1 MCKRSITDSVAKSC
15 DCSNPDYSWAA
26 AGLDDEIDSL
36 YDGEPTLGRML
47 EATVGWY
54 NFDEI
59 KSQICSLTN
68 DILLVFEMQNICV
81 CKLPDKQFCYLP
93 AKIAEF
99 QAADA
104 ALVRVPL
111 WELCSADGTTN
122 EVEGAILPYWN
133 HEPGEF
139 MLHSAMQLATQMIT
153 HDDAL
158 PFWAALMDS
167 ARSSEGDAKRSTRSR
182 VRTPERLDAAK
193 KQEVLDYLH
202 QAAANIRV
210 HLKPFSEGEV
220 ETRAGFCCAFPLE
233 QDGSEEQ
240 HDRPEFY
247 HGWQD
252 GKPALKDYFVH
263 LYMNIDLLIDFDV
276 WTSDWMHRTA
286 ADLRKAMLPFAT
298 EVCHQFAHAM
308 TDISQNGGE
317 SPQFNDETV
326 IEPGFSFEQFI
337 FGGRLNPN
345 GNGGFWVAPWPD
357 YSTEQFC
364 ANGAGKQ
371 DLCAFGRATLPP
383 PETRVLDHQ
392 VWQQLFEQRFWDVAD
407 SADGASKKLWLRDAE
422 ANWHYGHCN
431 SRGVVSRGLCLRV
444 AERKRRYNGAVH
456 V

>member
-1 MCKRSITDSVAKSC
+1 MSPRLEAAITHGCTYGLIFISLEGTIQAHETRLSQKSNAIMCKRSIADSMAKSC
-15 DCSNPDYSWAA
+15 DCSNPDYSWAVA
-26 AGLDDEIDSL
+26 DLDDETDWL

-54 NFDEI
+54 NFDDI
-59 KSQICSLTN
+59 KSQIYSLTK
-68 DILLVFEMQNICV
+68 DILPVFGMQNICV
-81 CKLPDKQFCYLP
+81 CKLPDKQYCYLP
-93 AKIAEF
+93 AKTAEF

-104 ALVRVPL
+104 ALVRVLL

-139 MLHSAMQLATQMIT
+139 MLHSAMQLETQMIT

-167 ARSSEGDAKRSTRSR
+167 ARSGEGDAKRSTRSP

-210 HLKPFSEGEV
+210 HLKPFSKGEV
-220 ETRAGFCCAFPLE
+220 KTRAGFCCAFPLE
-233 QDGSEEQ
+233 QDGS
-240 HDRPEFY
+240 DKRTNRPEFY
-247 HGWQD
+247 HGCQD

-263 LYMNIDLLIDFDV
+263 LYMNIEVLVDFNM
-276 WTSDWMHRTA
+276 WTCDWMRRTA
-286 ADLRKAMLPFAT
+286 ADLREAMLTFAT
-298 EVCHQFAHAM
+298 ELCHQFAHAM
-308 TDISQNGGE
+308 ADIFLRTAVNLLGSTTKP
-317 SPQFNDETV
+317 SSSL
-326 IEPGFSFEQFI
+326 GFSFEQFI
-337 FGGRLNPN
+337 FDGRLNP
-345 GNGGFWVAPWPD
+345 GGDGGFWDAPWPD

-383 PETRVLDHQ
+383 PETWVLGDK
-392 VWQQLFEQRFWDVAD
+392 VWQQLFEQRF
-407 SADGASKKLWLRDAE
+407 
-422 ANWHYGHCN
+422 
-431 SRGVVSRGLCLRV
+431 
-444 AERKRRYNGAVH
+444 
-456 V
+456 